1 MVVIFG
7 ALNDFVEGA
16 VNRDP
21 WHVQHVVRFSEI
33 GGSLEQKLRFDA
45 LWHPD
50 VLGSARAV
58 KCPGRAAM

>member
-21 WHVQHVVRFSEI
+21 WHVQHVVRFQKSGEVLSKSCVLMRFGI
-33 GGSLEQKLRFDA
+33 LMYLEA
-45 LWHPD
+45 LE
-50 VLGSARAV
+50 L
-58 KCPGRAAM
+58 